1 MIEFLSGA
9 VTAGYL
15 VAAGFFWRFFRK
27 THDRLFVAFCA
38 AFLLFALNQALV
50 TLLTVPFEPES
61 LVYVLRLL
69 GFVVILAAILDKN
82 LRRPEGGAAR
92 PD

>member
-27 THDRLFVAFCA
+27 TRDRLFA
-38 AFLLFALNQALV
+38 AFAAAFVLFALNQALV
-50 TLLTVPFEPES
+50 GLFQVATEPES
-61 LVYVLRLL
+61 LVYVLRIL

-82 LRRPEGGAAR
+82 VRPSR
-92 PD
+92 

>member
-15 VAAGFFWRFFRK
+15 VAAGFFWRFFRR
-27 THDRLFVAFCA
+27 TRDRLFVAFA
-38 AFLLFALNQALV
+38 LAFVFFALNQALV
-50 TLLTVPFEPES
+50 GLFHVTTEPES
-61 LVYVLRLL
+61 LVYVLRIL

-82 LRRPEGGAAR
+82 VRPR
-92 PD
+92 S